1 MMTMYRNTFCYI
13 NLKHIRNNVKK
24 IINSIDKYKY
34 YMGVVKA
41 DSYGHYDNKVVKAI
55 IEGGCNY
62 LAVATLDEALEI
74 RKELKDI
81 GILCLGIIPT
91 NYLHF
96 CEENNIDITISNY
109 NYLNSIKDKNLK
121 VHLKLNTG
129 MNRLGMSNIEDIN
142 KCISTIKESNLTL
155 QGIFTHMYK
164 PDDVEIT
171 RKQENIFEE
180 LTKDI
185 DLNTIPM
192 VHIGASEYSMNY
204 EKKDYVN
211 TTRLGIIM
219 YNLVSNNLELEDT
232 FSVGSR
238 VIELHELNEN
248 DTVGYNA
255 AYKVEKKERIAVV
268 PIGYADGIIRE
279 NTGRD
284 VFINDKRYPI
294 VGNICMDMLFV
305 KVDDTVKIHDRVQ
318 IIRDNNHIYE
328 IANYLN
334 TIPYEIICTISKR
347 VPRVYEEDD

>member
-24 IINSIDKYKY
+24 IISNIDDYKY
-34 YMGVVKA
+34 YIGVVKA

-74 RKELKDI
+74 RKDIKDI

-109 NYLNSIKDKNLK
+109 NYLNSIKDKKLK

-129 MNRLGMSNIEDIN
+129 MNRLGMNNIEEVD

-155 QGIFTHMYK
+155 QGIYTHMYK
-164 PDDVEIT
+164 PDDIKTT
-171 RKQENIFEE
+171 RKQENKFEE
-180 LTKDI
+180 LTKNI
-185 DLNTIPM
+185 DLSKVPM
-192 VHIGASEYSMNY
+192 IHLGASEYSLNFQ
-204 EKKDYVN
+204 KKSYAN
-211 TTRLGIIM
+211 ASRLGIIM
-219 YNLVSNNLELEDT
+219 YNLVPNNLDLEDT
-232 FSVGSR
+232 FKVGSR
-238 VIELHELNEN
+238 VIELHELENE
-248 DTVGYNA
+248 TVGYNGS
-255 AYKVEKKERIAVV
+255 YKVKEKERIAVV
-268 PIGYADGIIRE
+268 PIGYADGIIRK

-284 VFINDKRYPI
+284 VFINNKRYPI

-305 KVDDTVKIHDRVQ
+305 KVDDSVKIHDRVE
-318 IIRDNNHIYE
+318 IIKDTNHILE
-328 IANYLN
+328 IANYLD
-334 TIPYEIICTISKR
+334 TIPYEIICLISKR

>member
-1 MMTMYRNTFCYI
+1 MYRHTYVYI

-24 IINSIDKYKY
+24 IINNIDNYKY
-34 YMGVVKA
+34 YIGVVKA

-74 RKELKDI
+74 RKEIKDI

-121 VHLKLNTG
+121 VHLKINTG
-129 MNRLGMSNIEDIN
+129 MNRLGMNNSTDIN
-142 KCISTIKESNLTL
+142 KCISTIKESNLIL
-155 QGIFTHMYK
+155 QGIYTHMYK
-164 PDDVEIT
+164 PDDERIT
-171 RKQENIFEE
+171 IKQEQVFEE
-180 LTKDI
+180 LTKEV
-185 DLNTIPM
+185 DLSTIPM
-192 VHIGASEYSMNY
+192 VHLGASEYSLNY
-204 EKKDYVN
+204 PKKDYAN

-219 YNLVSNNLELEDT
+219 YNLVPNNLNLEDT
-232 FSVGSR
+232 FKVESR
-238 VIELHELNEN
+238 VIEIHDLENE
-248 DTVGYNA
+248 TVGYNGN
-255 AYKVEKKERIAVV
+255 YKVNGKEKIAVV
-268 PIGYADGIIRE
+268 PIGYADGIIRK

-284 VFINDKRYPI
+284 VFINDKRYQI

-305 KVDDTVKIHDRVQ
+305 KVDDKVKIHDRVE
-318 IIRDNNHIYE
+318 IIKDSNHINE
-328 IANYLN
+328 IANYLE
-334 TIPYEIICTISKR
+334 TIPYEVICTISKR

>member
-1 MMTMYRNTFCYI
+1 MYRNTFCYI

-24 IINSIDKYKY
+24 IINKLDNYEY

-74 RKELKDI
+74 RKDIKDI
-81 GILCLGIIPT
+81 GILCLGVIPT

-96 CEENNIDITISNY
+96 CTENNIDITISNY

-121 VHLKLNTG
+121 VHLKVNSG
-129 MNRLGMSNIEDIN
+129 MNRLGMNNSNDIE
-142 KCISTIKESNLTL
+142 KCINTINESNLTL
-155 QGIFTHMYK
+155 QGIFTHMYE
-164 PDDVEIT
+164 PD
-171 RKQENIFEE
+171 NIE
-180 LTKDI
+180 LTKKQEDKFEEITKNI
-185 DLNTIPM
+185 DLSIIPM
-192 VHIGASEYSMNY
+192 VHLGASEYSLNY
-204 EKKDYVN
+204 PKKDYVN

-219 YNLVSNNLELEDT
+219 YNLVPNDLNLEDT

-238 VIELHELNEN
+238 VIEIHELNEN
-248 DTVGYNA
+248 DTVGYNGS
-255 AYKVEKKERIAVV
+255 YKVKGKERIAVV
-268 PIGYADGIIRE
+268 PIGYADGIIRK

-284 VFINDKRYPI
+284 VFINNKRYPI

-305 KVDDTVKIHDRVQ
+305 KVDDSVKIHDRVQ
-318 IIRDNNHIYE
+318 VIKDNNHILE
-328 IANYLN
+328 ISKYLD

-347 VPRVYEEDD
+347 VPRVYEEED

>member
-1 MMTMYRNTFCYI
+1 MYRHTYVYI

-24 IINSIDKYKY
+24 IINKIDNYKY
-34 YMGVVKA
+34 YIGVVKA

-74 RKELKDI
+74 RKEIKDI

-121 VHLKLNTG
+121 VHLKINTG
-129 MNRLGMSNIEDIN
+129 MNRLGMNNSTDIN

-155 QGIFTHMYK
+155 QGIYTHMYK
-164 PDDVEIT
+164 PDDEKIT
-171 RKQENIFEE
+171 IKQEQVFEE
-180 LTKDI
+180 LTKEV
-185 DLNTIPM
+185 DLSTIPM
-192 VHIGASEYSMNY
+192 VHLGASEYSLNY
-204 EKKDYVN
+204 PKKDYAN

-219 YNLVSNNLELEDT
+219 YNLVPNNLNLEDT
-232 FSVGSR
+232 FKVESR
-238 VIELHELNEN
+238 VIEIHDLEN
-248 DTVGYNA
+248 GTVGYNGN
-255 AYKVEKKERIAVV
+255 YKVNGKEKIAVV
-268 PIGYADGIIRE
+268 PIGYADGIIRK

-284 VFINDKRYPI
+284 VFINDKRYQI

-305 KVDDTVKIHDRVQ
+305 KVDDAVKIHDRVE
-318 IIRDNNHIYE
+318 IIKDSNHINE
-328 IANYLN
+328 IANYLE
-334 TIPYEIICTISKR
+334 TIPYEVICTISKR